1 MSLLCHTERSK
12 SAIKQSSSRLP
23 DCFIAL
29 HFIRNDGSDYKVVL
43 FCYTPFGMKGMIKK
57 IAVLL
62 YFSLNA
68 LLECY
73 CEARS
78 NMVNVEYFIRNDG
91 SE

>member
-57 IAVLL
+57 NCCFTVFQSKCFIGMLL
-62 YFSLNA
+62 
-68 LLECY
+68 
-73 CEARS
+73 R
-78 NMVNVEYFIRNDG
+78 G
-91 SE
+91 TK